1 MGNIPVT
8 VAEYRLIFQNF
19 AVVKPEGISIVLP
32 VRNVI
37 DVGLLKMVLLRFFRL
52 IHLVRRIREI
62 LLLYLKI
69 RQQYMM
75 LFSLILNRRIRTL
88 GRNRQ
93 LSVYS
98 VRNVVMSLL
107 KVLLISA
114 QNVGNT
120 SVMNA

>member
-62 LLLYLKI
+62 LLIYLKI

-75 LFSLILNRRIRTL
+75 LFSLILKRRIRTL

-114 QNVGNT
+114 PNVGNT
-120 SVMNA
+120 SVMSA

>member
-62 LLLYLKI
+62 LLIYLKI

-98 VRNVVMSLL
+98 VRNVVTSLL

>member
-62 LLLYLKI
+62 LLIYLKI

-75 LFSLILNRRIRTL
+75 LFSLILKRRIRTL

-98 VRNVVMSLL
+98 VRNVVMPLL

>member
-1 MGNIPVT
+1 MGNIPVM

-37 DVGLLKMVLLRFFRL
+37 DVGLLLMVLLRFFRL

-62 LLLYLKI
+62 LLIYLKI

-75 LFSLILNRRIRTL
+75 LFSLILKRRIRTL

-98 VRNVVMSLL
+98 VRNAVMSLL

>member
-37 DVGLLKMVLLRFFRL
+37 DVGLLKRVLLRFFRL

-62 LLLYLKI
+62 LLIYLKI

-75 LFSLILNRRIRTL
+75 LFSLILKRRIRTL

-98 VRNVVMSLL
+98 VRNVVTSLL

>member
-37 DVGLLKMVLLRFFRL
+37 DVGLLKRVLLRFFRL

-62 LLLYLKI
+62 LLIYLKI

-75 LFSLILNRRIRTL
+75 LFSLILKRRIRTL

>member
-62 LLLYLKI
+62 LLIYLKI

>member
-62 LLLYLKI
+62 LLIYLKI

-75 LFSLILNRRIRTL
+75 LFSLILKRRIRTL

-114 QNVGNT
+114 KNVGNT